1 MESNSR
7 KKLVYLNTVMT
18 LLTQIVSVLLGF
30 GIRKI
35 FINTLGVTY
44 LGYNSVFSNILQMLN
59 LADLGIGVAITS
71 FLYKPI
77 ADKDNEKITAL
88 MYMYKKVYHVL
99 GLVVLGLGI
108 AISIFIPVI
117 ITDVNTNYSYLRI
130 LFFINLV
137 GTVSTYY
144 LAYKRTLLIA
154 AQKSYFTTLVDMV
167 VYLVT
172 SILQVVLL
180 YKYPSYTLYLSISIA
195 KNIISNVI
203 ISIKCTKEYKYINDP
218 VNKQIVEEYKKPIIK
233 YVKDVF
239 VSRLGSYVFYSTDN
253 IIISMFKGAI
263 LTGYLSNYTLVTT
276 QVSNVIGQVLVSIQA
291 IFGNYINTEKSL
303 KNQEIMAKNYLCANY
318 LIGNF
323 CMVCTM
329 FLIQPFI
336 GLFFGEEYILKFS
349 TAMWLSINLMLTILM
364 QLPSQLFMIYKL
376 YRYDKVIVT
385 VSAILNIIISV
396 TLVNIMG
403 IDGVLIGTFVTSLIY
418 LYSRLAIVSKKIY
431 KTNFLE
437 YFVKILGYFSISIIS
452 VVFTRIC
459 IGWIEANSV
468 ITFVVRMIIVV
479 ISAIIIPALLLSFT
493 REFRYLIGKF
503 IPVKIRNI
511 FFKIDDSK

>member
-203 ISIKCTKEYKYINDP
+203 ISIKCTKEYKYIN
-218 VNKQIVEEYKKPIIK
+218 E
-233 YVKDVF
+233 
-239 VSRLGSYVFYSTDN
+239 SS
-253 IIISMFKGAI
+253 
-263 LTGYLSNYTLVTT
+263 
-276 QVSNVIGQVLVSIQA
+276 
-291 IFGNYINTEKSL
+291 
-303 KNQEIMAKNYLCANY
+303 
-318 LIGNF
+318 
-323 CMVCTM
+323 
-329 FLIQPFI
+329 
-336 GLFFGEEYILKFS
+336 
-349 TAMWLSINLMLTILM
+349 
-364 QLPSQLFMIYKL
+364 
-376 YRYDKVIVT
+376 
-385 VSAILNIIISV
+385 
-396 TLVNIMG
+396 
-403 IDGVLIGTFVTSLIY
+403 
-418 LYSRLAIVSKKIY
+418 
-431 KTNFLE
+431 
-437 YFVKILGYFSISIIS
+437 
-452 VVFTRIC
+452 
-459 IGWIEANSV
+459 
-468 ITFVVRMIIVV
+468 
-479 ISAIIIPALLLSFT
+479 
-493 REFRYLIGKF
+493 
-503 IPVKIRNI
+503 
-511 FFKIDDSK
+511 